1 MVANRLSSQLMTAF
15 FLILAI
21 IWPTISNAQNSL
33 YRDVKANSVGDV
45 ITVILQ
51 ESTSGSST
59 SDSKLSSSAAGTAGG
74 SVTGNFLP
82 FQPTFGT
89 DANVNYGSDQ
99 KNLSNQRQLL
109 EGYISVQITEVTPNG
124 DLIVKGNRLTEVNGE
139 IHEMKLD
146 GVVRPT
152 DVNNR
157 NEVLSYRIANAN
169 ISYLKKGGISKKSRD
184 RKILRKV
191 VFGAVSAGLGAAI
204 IMKAMD

>member
-1 MVANRLSSQLMTAF
+1 MAANKLNAQLITPF
-15 FLILAI
+15 FLILAM
-21 IWPTISNAQNSL
+21 IWPTLANAQNSL

-51 ESTSGSST
+51 ESTNGSST

-82 FQPTFGT
+82 FEPTFGS

-109 EGYISVQITEVTPNG
+109 EGFISVQITEVTQNG
-124 DLIVKGNRLTEVNGE
+124 DLMVAGNRLTAVNGE
-139 IHEMKLD
+139 IHEMKLN

-169 ISYLKKGGISKKSRD
+169 ISYQKQGGISKKSRD
-184 RKILRKV
+184 RKILRKAA
-191 VFGAVSAGLGAAI
+191 FGAVSMGLGAAI
-204 IMKAMD
+204 IMKAMN